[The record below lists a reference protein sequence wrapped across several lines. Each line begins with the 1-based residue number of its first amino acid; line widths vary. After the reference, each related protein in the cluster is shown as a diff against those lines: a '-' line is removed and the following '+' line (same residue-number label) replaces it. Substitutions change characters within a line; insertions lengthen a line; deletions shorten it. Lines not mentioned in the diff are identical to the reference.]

1 MRMATLYNLPRD
13 VVKTIMNNHVEA
25 QLAAPAFSRLW
36 HHAQTVIDVCSAILR
51 SPKDDETGN

>member
-1 MRMATLYNLPRD
+1 MATLYNLPRD
-13 VVKTIMNNHVEA
+13 VVKTIMDNHVEA